1 MADPDALRAA
11 WLVLTRERL
20 PARARAQDWPL
31 RLDHCFQRVL
41 LDQVCGG
48 RWYDHVE
55 GRPAYRHLDP
65 ERLEA
70 AVALGERLLREGE
83 PLLARLDEDS
93 LRWRG
98 KRGAGRRRR

>member
-1 MADPDALRAA
+1 VPDEEALRRR

-20 PARARAQDWPL
+20 PARARAERWPL

-48 RWYDHVE
+48 RWYDHVS
-55 GRPAYRHLDP
+55 GRPAYRHLDGA
-65 ERLEA
+65 RLAA
-70 AVALGERLLREGE
+70 AVALGERLEREGE
-83 PLLARLDEDS
+83 PLLRRLDEDS

-98 KRGAGRRRR
+98 KAPKVP

>member
-1 MADPDALRAA
+1 MPDEDALRRR

-20 PARARAQDWPL
+20 PERARAERWPL

-41 LDQVCGG
+41 LDQACGG
-48 RWYDHVE
+48 RWYDHVS

-65 ERLEA
+65 ARLAA
-70 AVALGERLLREGE
+70 AVTLGERLEREGE
-83 PLLARLDEDS
+83 PLLRRLDEDP

-98 KRGAGRRRR
+98 KAPKAR

>member
-1 MADPDALRAA
+1 MVDEEALRAR
-11 WLVLTRERL
+11 WLELTRERL
-20 PARARAQDWPL
+20 PARARAERWPL

-55 GRPAYRHLDP
+55 GRPAFRRLDAP
-65 ERLEA
+65 RLRAAVRLAERLE
-70 AVALGERLLREGE
+70 REGE
-83 PLLARLDEDS
+83 PLLRRLDEDS

-98 KRGAGRRRR
+98 KLRARR